1 MNTRYTTGNN
11 TRETRSMM
19 LASLSRK
26 ANFTSSLVF
35 PRAPMLPLCERSK
48 SFSLSDLSSLSQRLG
63 DVSPLSWK
71 TVFANTKM
79 IKVICNTILWRLF
92 PVSSQPAQK
101 SRKFLQLYVGFKIA
115 NLRQSPGRKKNY
127 YPNPITLP
135 APPPPPFFL
144 ISLFPYPL
152 SHCHKRK
159 GYCTRIIMCG

>member
-1 MNTRYTTGNN
+1 MNTIYAIGNN
-11 TRETRSMM
+11 IRETRSMM

-48 SFSLSDLSSLSQRLG
+48 SFSLSDLSSSSQRLG
-63 DVSPLSWK
+63 DVSPLFWK

-79 IKVICNTILWRLF
+79 IKVICNTILWRLL

-101 SRKFLQLYVGFKIA
+101 LRKFLQLYVWLKVS
-115 NLRQSPGRKKNY
+115 NLRQSPGRKKK
-127 YPNPITLP
+127 ITIQTLLLYQL
-135 APPPPPFFL
+135 PPPFFL
-144 ISLFPYPL
+144 IWLFPYPL

>member
-1 MNTRYTTGNN
+1 
-11 TRETRSMM
+11 
-19 LASLSRK
+19 
-26 ANFTSSLVF
+26 
-35 PRAPMLPLCERSK
+35 
-48 SFSLSDLSSLSQRLG
+48 
-63 DVSPLSWK
+63 
-71 TVFANTKM
+71 M

-101 SRKFLQLYVGFKIA
+101 SRKFLQLYVGFKVA

-135 APPPPPFFL
+135 APPPFFL

-159 GYCTRIIMCG
+159 GYCTRIIMCGQPDGGNNNLIIFETTFQCYLFQRYHFHIHTVLFLGPFQLSFGMKTHDDVFSNRAKHEKERYYEVNIDGLDI

>member
-11 TRETRSMM
+11 IRETRSMM

-92 PVSSQPAQK
+92 PVFFPTSSEIAKIFTALRGVQ
-101 SRKFLQLYVGFKIA
+101 SRKFTPK
-115 NLRQSPGRKKNY
+115 SWEKKKLLSKPY
-127 YPNPITLP
+127 YSTSS
-135 APPPPPFFL
+135 PPPFFL

>member
-11 TRETRSMM
+11 IRETRSMM

-101 SRKFLQLYVGFKIA
+101 SRKFLQLYVGFKVA
-115 NLRQSPGRKKNY
+115 NLRQSPGRKK
-127 YPNPITLP
+127 ITIQTLLLYQL
-135 APPPPPFFL
+135 PPPPFFL